1 MAVPHHQRN
10 EMKETLLKM
19 ILALAA
25 LAIALETSWAHGLAG
40 RRFFPATLTT
50 DDPFVADEMSLPIFS
65 TIVTP
70 EGGGTRETEFSVDIA
85 KSITP
90 WLGVE
95 IGTSLVNIDPAG
107 ERPQTGLGNLEIGA
121 KFQFLKNA
129 EHETIMSVGFDA
141 EIGSTGTK
149 RAGAVSFSTWTPTLF
164 FGKGMGN
171 LPDFLSFFKPVAIT
185 GTLGFA
191 IPSRAY
197 NKSLQINEETGE
209 GELEVEANP
218 DAFQFG
224 FALEYSLIYLQQN
237 VQDLGLPAPF
247 DRLVPLVEFAFE
259 LPVDRGQDGLVTGT
273 INPGI
278 LWSRKSF
285 QIGVEA
291 IIPMNGRTGNNVG
304 VIAQVHFY
312 LDDLLPSIFRPIFG
326 GSD

>member
-1 MAVPHHQRN
+1 MAVPRL
-10 EMKETLLKM
+10 ELKKMKENLLKM
-19 ILALAA
+19 ILAVAA
-25 LAIALETSWAHGLAG
+25 LVMASETTWAHGFAG
-40 RRFFPATLTT
+40 KRFFPATLTT
-50 DDPFVADEMSLPIFS
+50 DDPFVADEMSLPTFS

-70 EGGGTRETEFSVDIA
+70 EDGGTRETEFSVDIA
-85 KSITP
+85 KTITP

-121 KFQFLKNA
+121 KLQFLKNA

-141 EIGSTGTK
+141 EIGGTGTK

-164 FGKGMGN
+164 FGKGMGD
-171 LPDFLSFFKPVAIT
+171 LPDFLSFFKPIAIT

-197 NKSLQINEETGE
+197 NKSLHE

-224 FALEYSLIYLQQN
+224 FAVEYSLIYLQQN

-259 LPVDRGQDGLVTGT
+259 LPVDRGQNGLVTGT

-278 LWSRKSF
+278 LWSGKSF